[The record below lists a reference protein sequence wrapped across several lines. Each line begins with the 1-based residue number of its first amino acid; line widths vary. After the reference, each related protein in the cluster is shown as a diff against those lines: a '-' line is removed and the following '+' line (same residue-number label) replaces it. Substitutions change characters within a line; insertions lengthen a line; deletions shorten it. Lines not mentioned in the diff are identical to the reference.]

1 MNCGF
6 HLLAVC
12 VISLTYLHLSLSHTH
27 KQEREELSRSQP
39 SLYYYR
45 EQELQPSPHH
55 MAPAPIDFVVQP
67 TFNRLHKKQLS
78 FRPSHKQ
85 HAVRPPPQMRK
96 ILPRDGLGS
105 DGESQRTSDED
116 YEQRTSNNL
125 LGFQR
130 SKLRSYSMRSRRSVR
145 GGSSNGGSG
154 VRSSVRSSGRLRP
167 KTPETDRK
175 IYHHHHNQQAQSN
188 EICRPSHYHNYST
201 DTDFDEEIDLPD
213 DELMM
218 DHIQSPTH
226 KSKTEEF
233 ILPTLSPKPPRFS
246 KSRRSLRSST
256 KRNHEGQTSDD
267 CEASQIKLD
276 SSTCDEKEDTTSL
289 DGTIDSVSL
298 LRVSSHDSLDTIS
311 ISPSISSKNPLQ
323 SDDDMMSVGEQSRMQ
338 TPDSLLSSGSFSY
351 RPKSK
356 TAEMAIMRNRRGKR
370 GGSSYMT
377 VTSEFADRHTQFKSN
392 MLLKKQL
399 SDCSGSAL
407 TSASNTRASSPA
419 CSTPIPPSRVSSS
432 GEVQNRTFLK
442 PPSFSL
448 PISKQNSLAESITS
462 DLARSPDHLCSPPS
476 TPLAIV
482 YTVGNNLTAAEMQE
496 KRESGYLSSSCE
508 SFQVAVPFRR

>member
-1 MNCGF
+1 MCDIRG
-6 HLLAVC
+6 C
-12 VISLTYLHLSLSHTH
+12 IPLSHSHTLTH

-39 SLYYYR
+39 SLYYYG
-45 EQELQPSPHH
+45 EQEAQPPSSPLHN
-55 MAPAPIDFVVQP
+55 MAPAPVGFVVQP

-116 YEQRTSNNL
+116 YEQRSSNNL

-130 SKLRSYSMRSRRSVR
+130 SKLRSYSMRSRRNVR
-145 GGSSNGGSG
+145 GGGSSNG
-154 VRSSVRSSGRLRP
+154 VRSSVRSSSRVRP

-175 IYHHHHNQQAQSN
+175 IYHHQNQQAQSN
-188 EICRPSHYHNYST
+188 ETCRPSHYHNYST

-226 KSKTEEF
+226 KSTTEEF
-233 ILPTLSPKPPRFS
+233 ILPSSSPKPQRFS

-256 KRNHEGQTSDD
+256 RCNHEGQISQTDN
-267 CEASQIKLD
+267 CEIKLD
-276 SSTCDEKEDTTSL
+276 SSTCDEKEDTPSL
-289 DGTIDSVSL
+289 DGTIDSMSL

-311 ISPSISSKNPLQ
+311 ISPSISSKNALQ

-351 RPKSK
+351 HPKSK

-370 GGSSYMT
+370 GGSSYVM

-399 SDCSGSAL
+399 SDCS
-407 TSASNTRASSPA
+407 SASTTRASSPA
-419 CSTPIPPSRVSSS
+419 CSTPIPPISRVSSS
-432 GEVQNRTFLK
+432 GEVQSSNRAFLK

-448 PISKQNSLAESITS
+448 LPISKQNSVAESITS

-482 YTVGNNLTAAEMQE
+482 YTAGNSLTAAEMQE

>member
-1 MNCGF
+1 
-6 HLLAVC
+6 
-12 VISLTYLHLSLSHTH
+12 
-27 KQEREELSRSQP
+27 
-39 SLYYYR
+39 
-45 EQELQPSPHH
+45 
-55 MAPAPIDFVVQP
+55 MAPAPVDFVVQP

-116 YEQRTSNNL
+116 YEHKSSNNL

-145 GGSSNGGSG
+145 GGSSNGGNG
-154 VRSSVRSSGRLRP
+154 VQSSVRSSGRARP
-167 KTPETDRK
+167 KTPENDRK
-175 IYHHHHNQQAQSN
+175 IYHHNQQAQSN
-188 EICRPSHYHNYST
+188 ETCRPSHYHNYST

-226 KSKTEEF
+226 KSKEEF
-233 ILPTLSPKPPRFS
+233 ILPSSPKPQRFS

-256 KRNHEGQTSDD
+256 KRNHEGKMSDN
-267 CEASQIKLD
+267 CEATQIKLD
-276 SSTCDEKEDTTSL
+276 SSTSDEKEDTPSL

-323 SDDDMMSVGEQSRMQ
+323 SDDDMMSIGEQSRMQ

-351 RPKSK
+351 CPKSK
-356 TAEMAIMRNRRGKR
+356 TAEMAIMRDRRGKR

-377 VTSEFADRHTQFKSN
+377 ATSKYADRHTQFKSN

-399 SDCSGSAL
+399 SDCSSAQ
-407 TSASNTRASSPA
+407 TSASTTRTSSPA

-432 GEVQNRTFLK
+432 GEVSRFLK

-448 PISKQNSLAESITS
+448 PISKQNSVAESITS

-482 YTVGNNLTAAEMQE
+482 YTAGNNLTAAEMQE

>member
-1 MNCGF
+1 
-6 HLLAVC
+6 
-12 VISLTYLHLSLSHTH
+12 
-27 KQEREELSRSQP
+27 
-39 SLYYYR
+39 
-45 EQELQPSPHH
+45 
-55 MAPAPIDFVVQP
+55 MAPAPADFVVQP

-116 YEQRTSNNL
+116 YEQRSSNNL

-130 SKLRSYSMRSRRSVR
+130 SKLRSYSMRSRRNVR
-145 GGSSNGGSG
+145 GGGGGNSNG
-154 VRSSVRSSGRLRP
+154 VRSSVRSSSRVRP
-167 KTPETDRK
+167 KTPEPDRK
-175 IYHHHHNQQAQSN
+175 IYHHQNQQAQSN
-188 EICRPSHYHNYST
+188 EPCRPSHYHNYST

-213 DELMM
+213 NELMM

-233 ILPTLSPKPPRFS
+233 ILPSSSPKPQRLS

-256 KRNHEGQTSDD
+256 RRNHEGQISQSTN
-267 CEASQIKLD
+267 CEIKLD
-276 SSTCDEKEDTTSL
+276 SSTCDEKEDTHSL
-289 DGTIDSVSL
+289 DGTIDSMSL

-311 ISPSISSKNPLQ
+311 ISPSISSKNALQ

-338 TPDSLLSSGSFSY
+338 TPDSLISSGSFSY
-351 RPKSK
+351 RSKSK

-370 GGSSYMT
+370 GGSSYMM
-377 VTSEFADRHTQFKSN
+377 VTSEFADRHNQFKSN
-392 MLLKKQL
+392 MLLRKQL
-399 SDCSGSAL
+399 SDCSSAQ
-407 TSASNTRASSPA
+407 TSASTTRASSPA
-419 CSTPIPPSRVSSS
+419 CSTPIPPISRASSS
-432 GEVQNRTFLK
+432 GEVQSSSRSFLK

-448 PISKQNSLAESITS
+448 LPISKQNSVAESITS

-482 YTVGNNLTAAEMQE
+482 YTAGNNLTAAEMQE